1 VEVSKEEAGSR
12 VPMFTSEQVDEIV
25 IAQVRSYFAPRLTQ
39 VTEPDCLLH
48 KSCMFLIAGYD
59 TTATTLSHICFLL
72 ARNPEVQD
80 KLHHL
85 TVEKI
90 ERFVSIC
97 INETKLSYLTEFTS
111 FREMCATK

>member
-12 VPMFTSEQVDEIV
+12 VPVITSEQVDEIV

-59 TTATTLSHICFLL
+59 TTATALSHICFLL
-72 ARNPEVQD
+72 SRNPEVQD

-85 TVEKI
+85 AVEKI
-90 ERFVSIC
+90 EQIC
-97 INETKLSYLTEFTS
+97 
-111 FREMCATK
+111 